1 MKILICGK
9 GGSGKSTIS
18 ALLAE
23 ELASKGHKVLVV
35 DTDESNFGLY
45 KHLGMEQ
52 PKDFME
58 SLGGKAGL
66 RDKLRAFIRS
76 EGSEMPNM
84 MPEQFCIDEI
94 PPEVIVGKNGIKLV
108 AIGKIHDYGEGCACP
123 MGALAREFLEKLKTN
138 REYIIVDTDAGIE
151 HFGRGVEAGCDKIV
165 VVIDPSYESV
175 QLSLKIA
182 QMGEKIGKEVYFLL
196 NRMDENSKEL
206 AEMVDRRRVIGI
218 LPNDKDVFTA
228 CLKGGAVPKVKEME
242 GIADRLIGLG

>member
-1 MKILICGK
+1 MKILICGE

-66 RDKLRAFIRS
+66 RDKLMAFIRS

-108 AIGKIHDYGEGCACP
+108 HVVNPFFATFVKKRIMKLKYVYWQDGIWWLGYLDEYPDYQTQGSTHEELLENLKDIYLEMTSGKI
-123 MGALAREFLEKLKTN
+123 
-138 REYIIVDTDAGIE
+138 
-151 HFGRGVEAGCDKIV
+151 
-165 VVIDPSYESV
+165 
-175 QLSLKIA
+175 
-182 QMGEKIGKEVYFLL
+182 
-196 NRMDENSKEL
+196 
-206 AEMVDRRRVIGI
+206 
-218 LPNDKDVFTA
+218 
-228 CLKGGAVPKVKEME
+228 
-242 GIADRLIGLG
+242 RLI

>member
-66 RDKLRAFIRS
+66 RQAQGIHKIR
-76 EGSEMPNM
+76 
-84 MPEQFCIDEI
+84 
-94 PPEVIVGKNGIKLV
+94 
-108 AIGKIHDYGEGCACP
+108 
-123 MGALAREFLEKLKTN
+123 RE
-138 REYIIVDTDAGIE
+138 RDAEYDA
-151 HFGRGVEAGCDKIV
+151 
-165 VVIDPSYESV
+165 
-175 QLSLKIA
+175 
-182 QMGEKIGKEVYFLL
+182 
-196 NRMDENSKEL
+196 
-206 AEMVDRRRVIGI
+206 
-218 LPNDKDVFTA
+218 
-228 CLKGGAVPKVKEME
+228 
-242 GIADRLIGLG
+242 